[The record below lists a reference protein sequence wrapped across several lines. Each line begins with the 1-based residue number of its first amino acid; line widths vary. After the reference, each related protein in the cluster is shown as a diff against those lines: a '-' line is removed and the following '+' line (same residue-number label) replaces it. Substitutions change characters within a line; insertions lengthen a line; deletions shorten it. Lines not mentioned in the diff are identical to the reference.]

1 MKGARVQTDM
11 EYTSSSCVWKNQI
24 AYILCVSRRVHW
36 YALPPCTLWKALAS
50 DTNPVPPLAE
60 FCVPCVPSG
69 TGGPPTVSRPTKPPK
84 APVLPP
90 GGPVW
95 RFPPRVGERPAPA
108 RSGAGLGHTG
118 PSLAERK
125 ENSPTRK
132 TTASV
137 TGEYASFR
145 LSHQANGFPKTRSGE
160 RCEKRAGERP
170 GVAHRRPVPG
180 HFARQS
186 RSLRD
191 FSQASISLFSGVGFG
206 ALGSRPGSEKQNFPV
221 ASHFPGCHRR
231 GQRKDE
237 EKIWQKKI

>member
-1 MKGARVQTDM
+1 M

-69 TGGPPTVSRPTKPPK
+69 TETKNHRPKAVPTEPPKPPC
-84 APVLPP
+84 LPP
-90 GGPVW
+90 GGPVQ
-95 RFPPRVGERPAPA
+95 PVSTPGGERTRPCPV
-108 RSGAGLGHTG
+108 RGRFG
-118 PSLAERK
+118 PHRAQFGRK
-125 ENSPTRK
+125 KRK
-132 TTASV
+132 QPNPEDNRQRNRRIRQLST
-137 TGEYASFR
+137 
-145 LSHQANGFPKTRSGE
+145 SHQANGFPKTRSGE

-180 HFARQS
+180 HFVRQS

-191 FSQASISLFSGVGFG
+191 FSQASISPFSGVDLE
-206 ALGSRPGSEKQNFPV
+206 ALES
-221 ASHFPGCHRR
+221 
-231 GQRKDE
+231 
-237 EKIWQKKI
+237 

>member
-95 RFPPRVGERPAPA
+95 RFPPRVGERPVPA
-108 RSGAGLGHTG
+108 RSGAGLGHTE
-118 PSLAERK
+118 PSLAEK
-125 ENSPTRK
+125 KKTAQPGKQPPAQMENMQAFDFPP
-132 TTASV
+132 
-137 TGEYASFR
+137 GEW
-145 LSHQANGFPKTRSGE
+145 FPK
-160 RCEKRAGERP
+160 
-170 GVAHRRPVPG
+170 
-180 HFARQS
+180 
-186 RSLRD
+186 
-191 FSQASISLFSGVGFG
+191 
-206 ALGSRPGSEKQNFPV
+206 N
-221 ASHFPGCHRR
+221 
-231 GQRKDE
+231 
-237 EKIWQKKI
+237 QKW

>member
-69 TGGPPTVSRPTKPPK
+69 TGGPPTVSRPTKPRK
-84 APVLPP
+84 AQIRPQEACF
-90 GGPVW
+90 G
-95 RFPPRVGERPAPA
+95 RFPPQVGERPVPA

-132 TTASV
+132 TTASAD
-137 TGEYASFR
+137 GEYASFR
-145 LSHQANGFPKTRSGE
+145 LSHRAHGFLKNQQWRE
-160 RCEKRAGERP
+160 
-170 GVAHRRPVPG
+170 V
-180 HFARQS
+180 
-186 RSLRD
+186 
-191 FSQASISLFSGVGFG
+191 
-206 ALGSRPGSEKQNFPV
+206 
-221 ASHFPGCHRR
+221 
-231 GQRKDE
+231 
-237 EKIWQKKI
+237 

>member
-95 RFPPRVGERPAPA
+95 PVSTPGGETTRPSPVRGRF
-108 RSGAGLGHTG
+108 G
-118 PSLAERK
+118 PHRAQFGRKERK
-125 ENSPTRK
+125 QPGPEISRQRRRRICQ
-132 TTASV
+132 
-137 TGEYASFR
+137 R
-145 LSHQANGFPKTRSGE
+145 LTSHRAHGFPKNQQWRE
-160 RCEKRAGERP
+160 
-170 GVAHRRPVPG
+170 V
-180 HFARQS
+180 
-186 RSLRD
+186 
-191 FSQASISLFSGVGFG
+191 
-206 ALGSRPGSEKQNFPV
+206 
-221 ASHFPGCHRR
+221 
-231 GQRKDE
+231 
-237 EKIWQKKI
+237 